1 MIATLKDLELEYWL
15 RKRNNGTLIWKTKS
29 GAYIPL
35 KDMTNEH
42 LVNTIRMLNRNEDLQ
57 ELACEYEAYI
67 NDLD

>member
-35 KDMTNEH
+35 KDMT
-42 LVNTIRMLNRNEDLQ
+42 VGIKW
-57 ELACEYEAYI
+57 
-67 NDLD
+67 